1 MIHTQKDRLILLE
14 AIDRLRSLCS
24 AARGHYDRCSVDK
37 LERVPTYIETW
48 ILPELQ
54 QLIEEPRCYHDN
66 AKYVRENEVEI
77 IEKCVECGE
86 YLRHPK
92 ERC

>member
-37 LERVPTYIETW
+37 LESGNRRRI
-48 ILPELQ
+48 
-54 QLIEEPRCYHDN
+54 
-66 AKYVRENEVEI
+66 
-77 IEKCVECGE
+77 
-86 YLRHPK
+86 
-92 ERC
+92 